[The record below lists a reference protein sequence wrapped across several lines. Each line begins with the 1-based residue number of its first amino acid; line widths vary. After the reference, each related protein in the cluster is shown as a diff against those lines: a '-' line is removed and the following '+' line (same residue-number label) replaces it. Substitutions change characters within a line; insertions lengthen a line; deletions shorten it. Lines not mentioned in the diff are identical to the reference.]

1 MVAEKL
7 LSVPDSHL
15 SIADVA
21 ADSGFTDQANSVAIS
36 AATMGAHLMNIADTS
51 SHI

>member
-7 LSVPDSHL
+7 LSLPGATS

-21 ADSGFTDQANSVAIS
+21 ADSGFADQAQFSRHFRRVYGRS
-36 AATMGAHLMNIADTS
+36 PYEYRRLH
-51 SHI
+51 